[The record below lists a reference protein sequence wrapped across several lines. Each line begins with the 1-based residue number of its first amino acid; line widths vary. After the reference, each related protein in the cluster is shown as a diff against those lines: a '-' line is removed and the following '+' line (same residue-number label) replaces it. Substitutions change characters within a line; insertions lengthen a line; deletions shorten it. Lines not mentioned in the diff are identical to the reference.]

1 MSAIK
6 GDIMAT
12 GKVLPEANFVFFYNN
27 LVELSIYNIGFLIFD
42 MRYIEPT
49 RVKVLM
55 MMFFATGIMGVII
68 GLSAVTPP
76 NLKIMITLMSMI
88 NIGLGAFFTFLYL
101 TQIKAD
107 PDKRKKKKKPKS
119 DK

>member
-1 MSAIK
+1 
-6 GDIMAT
+6 
-12 GKVLPEANFVFFYNN
+12 
-27 LVELSIYNIGFLIFD
+27 

-55 MMFFATGIMGVII
+55 MMFFATGIVGILI
-68 GLSAVTPP
+68 GLSAITPP
-76 NLKIMITLMSMI
+76 NLKMMITFMGLI
-88 NIGLGAFFTFLYL
+88 NVGLGAFFTFIFL

>member
-1 MSAIK
+1 
-6 GDIMAT
+6 
-12 GKVLPEANFVFFYNN
+12 
-27 LVELSIYNIGFLIFD
+27 

-55 MMFFATGIMGVII
+55 MMFYVTGIVGVII
-68 GLSAVTPP
+68 GLSAITPP

-88 NIGLGAFFTFLYL
+88 NVSLGAFFTFIYL

-107 PDKRKKKKKPKS
+107 PDKRKKKKKKKS

>member
-1 MSAIK
+1 
-6 GDIMAT
+6 
-12 GKVLPEANFVFFYNN
+12 
-27 LVELSIYNIGFLIFD
+27 

-49 RVKVLM
+49 KVKVLM
-55 MMFFATGIMGVII
+55 MMFYTTGIVGVLI

-88 NIGLGAFFTFLYL
+88 NVGMGAFFTFLYL
-101 TQIKAD
+101 TQIRAE